1 MVSSQIKLSDFNYLR
16 YSIKRF
22 RMETKVMIILG
33 SASDFKIAEKAIAI
47 LEELGIYYDLR
58 VASAHRTHEKVKRIV
73 SSSTK
78 SGVDVFI
85 GIAGLSAHLP
95 GIIAGITHKPVI
107 GVPVDV
113 KVAGLDA
120 LFASVQMPLG
130 APVATVGI
138 DRGDNA
144 AILAAQIIGIQNVNI
159 RERLSRF
166 RNDFYSKIAED
177 EETLFPEIKGEYYS
191 RNKHES
197 EGEKISLT
205 DEILNVNSADVESIS
220 THPGETVENPHPPQI
235 AVISGSY
242 SDIKVAK
249 KTTMFLDKLKIP
261 YDSTVISPVRSPD
274 KFENFLKRNK
284 DAKLFI
290 AISGLSA
297 HVTGAV
303 VAYTEKPVIG
313 VPCAIRMDGLDALLS
328 MVNMPP
334 GVPVATTG
342 IDSGGNAAILAAEML
357 SIDDTHIKKDLMK
370 FKGNINCKR

>member
-1 MVSSQIKLSDFNYLR
+1 
-16 YSIKRF
+16 
-22 RMETKVMIILG
+22 MEPKVMIILG

-47 LEELGIYYDLR
+47 FENLGIYYDLR
-58 VASAHRTHEKVKRIV
+58 IASAHRTHEKVKKIV
-73 SSSTK
+73 FHSTK
-78 SGVDVFI
+78 NGVDVFI

-144 AILAAQIIGIQNVNI
+144 AILAAQIIGIQNPSV
-159 RERLSRF
+159 RKRLSSF
-166 RNDFYSKIAED
+166 RNNFYDKIAAD
-177 EETLFPEIKGEYYS
+177 EENIFPEIKGEYYY
-191 RNKHES
+191 RNKDQS
-197 EGEKISLT
+197 EPDNLKLGQT
-205 DEILNVNSADVESIS
+205 QNFDDEGQTTL
-220 THPGETVENPHPPQI
+220 HPSEIVENPHPPQI

-249 KTTMFLDKLKIP
+249 KTTMFLDKLEIS
-261 YDSTVISPVRSPD
+261 YDSAVISPVRSPY
-274 KFENFLKRNK
+274 KFENFLQRNK

-313 VPCAIRMDGLDALLS
+313 VPCAIKMDGLDALLS

-334 GVPVATTG
+334 GVPVATIG

-357 SIDDTHIKKDLMK
+357 SIGNEQIKKDLLR
-370 FKGNINCKR
+370 FKGNINFKR

>member
-1 MVSSQIKLSDFNYLR
+1 
-16 YSIKRF
+16 
-22 RMETKVMIILG
+22 MEPKVMIILG

-47 LEELGIYYDLR
+47 LEKLGIYYDLR
-58 VASAHRTHEKVKRIV
+58 VASAHRTHEKVKKIV
-73 SSSTK
+73 SNSTEK
-78 SGVDVFI
+78 GVDVFI

-107 GVPVDV
+107 GVPVEV

-130 APVATVGI
+130 APVATVGV
-138 DRGDNA
+138 DRGENA
-144 AILAAQIIGIQNVNI
+144 AILAVQIIGIQNADI
-159 RERLSRF
+159 RERLSLL
-166 RNDFYSKIAED
+166 RNDFYSKVAED
-177 EETLFPEIKGEYYS
+177 EKNLFPQLKGDFYS
-191 RNKHES
+191 RIDQDPKKEEQS
-197 EGEKISLT
+197 K
-205 DEILNVNSADVESIS
+205 EIGNEIPEDKSQI
-220 THPGETVENPHPPQI
+220 TPHPGEMPDNPHPPQV

-249 KTTMFLDKLKIP
+249 KTTMFLDKLNIT
-261 YDSTVISPVRSPD
+261 YDSTVVSPVRSPD
-274 KFENFLKRNK
+274 KFESFLKRNK
-284 DAKLFI
+284 DAKIFI

-313 VPCAIRMDGLDALLS
+313 VPCAIRMDGMDALLS

-334 GVPVATTG
+334 GVPVATVG

-357 SIDDTHIKKDLMK
+357 SIGDKIIKKDLLR

>member
-1 MVSSQIKLSDFNYLR
+1 
-16 YSIKRF
+16 
-22 RMETKVMIILG
+22 MEPKVMIILG
-33 SASDFKIAEKAIAI
+33 SASDFDIAEKATAI
-47 LEELGIYYDLR
+47 LEKLGIYYDLR
-58 VASAHRTHEKVKRIV
+58 VASAHRTHEKVKKIV
-73 SSSTK
+73 STASK
-78 SGVDVFI
+78 NGVEVFI

-138 DRGDNA
+138 DRGENA
-144 AILAAQIIGIQNVNI
+144 AILAAQIIGIDDADI
-159 RERLSRF
+159 RERLSSF
-166 RNDFYSKIAED
+166 RKDFYSKIAKD
-177 EETLFPEIKGEYYS
+177 EEKLFIQMNGKYYSKISPDSDEQEGVEIKNE
-191 RNKHES
+191 NL
-197 EGEKISLT
+197 EGKEKKAT
-205 DEILNVNSADVESIS
+205 
-220 THPGETVENPHPPQI
+220 THPGKLRDGIIPPQV

-249 KTTMFLDKLKIP
+249 KTTMFLDKLNIT
-261 YDSTVISPVRSPD
+261 YDSSVVSPVRSPD
-274 KFENFLKRNK
+274 KFENFMKRNK
-284 DAKLFI
+284 DANVFI

-313 VPCAIRMDGLDALLS
+313 VPCAIKMEGIDALLS

-334 GVPVATTG
+334 GVPVATVGT
-342 IDSGGNAAILAAEML
+342 DSGGNAAILAAEML
-357 SIDDTHIKKDLMK
+357 SIGDDIIKKDLMR

>member
-1 MVSSQIKLSDFNYLR
+1 
-16 YSIKRF
+16 
-22 RMETKVMIILG
+22 MEPKVMIILG
-33 SASDFKIAEKAIAI
+33 SASDFKIAEKATQI
-47 LEELGIYYDLR
+47 LEKLGVYYDLR
-58 VASAHRTHEKVKRIV
+58 VASAHRTHEKVKKIV
-73 SSSTK
+73 K
-78 SGVDVFI
+78 SASNNGVEVFI

-107 GVPVDV
+107 GVPVEV

-144 AILAAQIIGIQNVNI
+144 AILAAQIIAIHDDEI
-159 RERLSRF
+159 RERLSIF

-177 EETLFPEIKGEYYS
+177 EKQLFPQIKGEYYS
-191 RNKHES
+191 RIIPDS
-197 EGEKISLT
+197 EDSKDNNNENEKE
-205 DEILNVNSADVESIS
+205 DKQQIS
-220 THPGETVENPHPPQI
+220 THPAEKMDTPNPPQV

-249 KTTMFLDKLKIP
+249 KTTMFLDKLNIT
-261 YDSTVISPVRSPD
+261 YDSAVISPVRSPD
-274 KFENFLKRNK
+274 KFENFLKRNME
-284 DAKLFI
+284 AKIFI

-313 VPCAIRMDGLDALLS
+313 VPCTIKMNGIDALLS

-334 GVPVATTG
+334 GVPVATMG
-342 IDSGGNAAILAAEML
+342 VDAGGNAAILAAEML
-357 SIDDTHIKKDLMK
+357 SIGDRNIKEDLLK

>member
-1 MVSSQIKLSDFNYLR
+1 
-16 YSIKRF
+16 
-22 RMETKVMIILG
+22 MEPKVMIILG
-33 SASDFKIAEKAIAI
+33 SASDFKIAEKATQI
-47 LEELGIYYDLR
+47 LEKLGIYYDLR
-58 VASAHRTHEKVKRIV
+58 VASAHRTHEKVKQLV
-73 SSSTK
+73 SSATK
-78 SGVDVFI
+78 NGVDVFI

-107 GVPVDV
+107 GVPVEV

-138 DRGDNA
+138 DRGENA
-144 AILAAQIIGIQNVNI
+144 AILAAQIIGMDNAEI
-159 RERLSRF
+159 RKRLSVF

-177 EETLFPEIKGEYYS
+177 EENLFPQIKGDYYS
-191 RNKHES
+191 
-197 EGEKISLT
+197 KIIFAEED
-205 DEILNVNSADVESIS
+205 DEILNENSMDGEV
-220 THPGETVENPHPPQI
+220 TVHPGERADNPQTPQI

-249 KTTMFLDKLKIP
+249 KTTMFLDKLNIT

-274 KFENFLKRNK
+274 KFENFLIRNK
-284 DAKLFI
+284 DTKLFI

-313 VPCAIRMDGLDALLS
+313 VPCAIRMDGMDALLS

-334 GVPVATTG
+334 GVPVATVG
-342 IDSGGNAAILAAEML
+342 IDAGGNAAILAAEML
-357 SIDDTHIKKDLMK
+357 SIGDAVIKKDLMR
-370 FKGNINCKR
+370 FKGNINCKS